1 MHKYIT
7 SLNCFFIQIWVHS
20 ELHETS
26 ITLSIVF
33 KKFMVCIKVIIY
45 HLHFFFSNQQHE
57 IIWNYCYFW
66 KLPTL
71 VLTTTI
77 DSHFCKSW
85 KTTIWWNEKKIWP
98 LFFSRHIDRLMIFAL
113 CLSDFFFRKKGKVI
127 CNILFFLREI
137 IFLTF
142 LEYVVLFEQILL
154 LKMLNND
161 SINFPTFCSLSDW
174 LHDIPLWKNVYSI

>member
-1 MHKYIT
+1 MYK
-7 SLNCFFIQIWVHS
+7 SNN
-20 ELHETS
+20 
-26 ITLSIVF
+26 LSSP
-33 KKFMVCIKVIIY
+33 
-45 HLHFFFSNQQHE
+45 FFFSNQQHE

-98 LFFSRHIDRLMIFAL
+98 LFFSRHIDRLMIFFAL
-113 CLSDFFFRKKGKVI
+113 CLSDFLLEKRQSNLQHFV
-127 CNILFFLREI
+127 FLREI

-161 SINFPTFCSLSDW
+161 SINFPTFYSLSDW
-174 LHDIPLWKNVYSI
+174 LHGIPLWKNVNSI